1 MFHSEA
7 SLIYADQLRNHGHG
21 EPLWQPEPSQYGEI
35 LIGDVGFIE
44 DGCFYRLFNCTLAA
58 EDPVHAD
65 FGVPHG
71 YVPLEYNKRAL
82 LQTKEN
88 YLPPKPIYSKSISQF
103 KGEAGA
109 TAKGVSISYK
119 FECKK
124 REGAILVPGSDV
136 TLSHVQANPRTREY
150 VRLHHS
156 SWHRFAIDQGREI
169 SPEDIVLVIGWLKT
183 SEWAV
188 AAVANRGKSHS
199 ISFGTEGSI
208 ASAEFGIERSEEAVA
223 SVSQRSGP
231 KRQNLDTPAGHRRNQ
246 CLFVRYCK
254 AKYRRFLPMKIV
266 AGAEPRDMGDS
277 EDLEDVCSSGDQSTQ
292 ANSKWSILTF
302 SY

>member
-21 EPLWQPEPSQYGEI
+21 KPLWQPEPSQYGEI

-44 DGCFYRLFNCTLAA
+44 DGCFYWLFNCTLTA

-65 FGVPHG
+65 FGVLHG
-71 YVPLEYNKRAL
+71 YVSLEYNNRGNSVSFCSCL
-82 LQTKEN
+82 LHKFFQHVVR
-88 YLPPKPIYSKSISQF
+88 S
-103 KGEAGA
+103 
-109 TAKGVSISYK
+109 KGVSISYK

-124 REGAILVPGSDV
+124 REGAILVPGSNV

-156 SWHRFAIDQGREI
+156 SWHRFAIDQGCEI
-169 SPEDIVLVIGWLKT
+169 SPEDIVLVIGWLMT

-199 ISFGTEGSI
+199 ILFGTEGSI

-223 SVSQRSGP
+223 SVSQ
-231 KRQNLDTPAGHRRNQ
+231 
-246 CLFVRYCK
+246 
-254 AKYRRFLPMKIV
+254 
-266 AGAEPRDMGDS
+266 
-277 EDLEDVCSSGDQSTQ
+277 
-292 ANSKWSILTF
+292 
-302 SY
+302 